1 MVMAPALMGFGQ
13 QSTALKPQPT
23 LRDEVQ
29 DQLAALQG
37 GYSPW
42 VGGTA
47 MVSYRS
53 GTPGFDHFVIF
64 SEPLEASAVLNDS
77 VRATIVVKPVLLDAG
92 TATGTSTTFQQGTN
106 PLGCGS
112 TPSCVIYT
120 QTASGTGGEV
130 QLRSNNFG
138 VSVGY
143 SPYGFLV
150 STVIGSLYANPGAG
164 PWTFTFNRD
173 SVVDTQLSYSGLV
186 NTGTSFHNQ
195 IWGGVVANQANVQ
208 FAKSDATSGF
218 YLSAGGQYL
227 TGYHV
232 PNNTRID
239 GDGGAYWRVFSS
251 PENGNLSV
259 GVNFFA
265 MHYAHN
271 QNAFTHG
278 MGGYF
283 SPQGYFL
290 ANVPFTFVGH
300 YQTNWHYSLV
310 GGLGIQAFQEDKTP
324 LWPLASDKSI
334 ETSQNNAMLP
344 DVSNVGPNYDVR
356 GQAAYQMSPHWF
368 AGGFFSAN
376 NTRNYAAV
384 SAGFYVR
391 YMFRSQPSTA
401 AGPTGIFPTD
411 GLRPFTVP

>member
-1 MVMAPALMGFGQ
+1 
-13 QSTALKPQPT
+13 
-23 LRDEVQ
+23 
-29 DQLAALQG
+29 
-37 GYSPW
+37 
-42 VGGTA
+42 

-195 IWGGVVANQANVQ
+195 IWGGVVANAFEGQY
-208 FAKSDATSGF
+208 AKASDHSGF
-218 YLSAGGQYL
+218 YIQGGGQYI
-227 TGYHV
+227 TGAHV
-232 PNNTRID
+232 QTNGRAD
-239 GDGGAYWRVFSS
+239 GDAGAYWRAASWSDYGTLTFGM
-251 PENGNLSV
+251 NM
-259 GVNFFA
+259 FA
-265 MHYAHN
+265 MHYDHN
-271 QNAFTHG
+271 LRFFTYG
-278 MGGYF
+278 QGGYF
-283 SPQGYFL
+283 SPDAYLL
-290 ANVPFTFVGH
+290 ANVPVRFDGH
-300 YQTNWHYSLV
+300 SGTSFHYRIDGS
-310 GGLGIQAFQEDKTP
+310 LGIQAFQEDAAPYFP
-324 LWPLASDKSI
+324 LD
-334 ETSQNNAMLP
+334 
-344 DVSNVGPNYDVR
+344 
-356 GQAAYQMSPHWF
+356 QAALGYQSYPTRNSVSGNYLIDAEGAYRVAEHWY
-368 AGGFFSAN
+368 AGATFSAN
-376 NTRNYAAV
+376 NSRGYNSV
-384 SAGFYVR
+384 NLGFFVR
-391 YMFRSQPSTA
+391 YMFRPQFPTEE
-401 AGPTGIFPTD
+401 GPPTGIFPVS
-411 GLRPFTVP
+411 GFRPMQVP